1 MAEVVIY
8 QQTAPAEVVIRQQ
21 TAQVNVAAAGPQGPP
36 GPSGSSASGFGFLST
51 LQDVNVANKASNSV
65 LYYDPVSDK
74 FIADSI
80 YTVLT
85 LTDGGN
91 F

>member
-1 MAEVVIY
+1 VAEVVVY
-8 QQTAPAEVVIRQQ
+8 QQ
-21 TAQVNVAAAGPQGPP
+21 TAQVNVAAAGPQGPVGPP
-36 GPSGSSASGFGFLST
+36 GAPGSGLAFLST

-65 LYYDPVSDK
+65 LYYDQASDK
-74 FIADSI
+74 FVADSI

>member
-1 MAEVVIY
+1 MAEVVVY
-8 QQTAPAEVVIRQQ
+8 QQ
-21 TAQVNVAAAGPQGPP
+21 TAQVNVAAAGPQGPVGPP
-36 GPSGSSASGFGFLST
+36 GAPGSGLAFLST

-65 LYYDPVSDK
+65 LYYDQASDK
-74 FIADSI
+74 FVADSI

>member
-1 MAEVVIY
+1 MAKVVVY
-8 QQTAPAEVVIRQQ
+8 ED
-21 TAQVNVAAAGPQGPP
+21 TAQVSIIAAGPQGPVGPQGPP
-36 GPSGSSASGFGFLST
+36 GPSGAPGLPGSGLAFLST
-51 LQDVNVANKASNSV
+51 LQDVNVTNKASNSV
-65 LYYDPVSDK
+65 LYYDQASDK
-74 FIADSI
+74 FVADSI

>member
-1 MAEVVIY
+1 MAEVVVY
-8 QQTAPAEVVIRQQ
+8 QQ
-21 TAQVNVAAAGPQGPP
+21 TAQVNVAAAGPQGPV
-36 GPSGSSASGFGFLST
+36 GPSGAPGAPGSGLAFLST
-51 LQDVNVANKASNSV
+51 LQDVNVANKTNNSV
-65 LYYDPVSDK
+65 LYYDQASDK
-74 FIADSI
+74 FVADSI

>member
-1 MAEVVIY
+1 MAEVIVY
-8 QQTAPAEVVIRQQ
+8 QQ
-21 TAQVNVAAAGPQGPP
+21 TAQVNVAAAGPQGPVGPP
-36 GPSGSSASGFGFLST
+36 GAPGSGLAFLST

-65 LYYDPVSDK
+65 LYYDQASDK
-74 FIADSI
+74 FVADSI

>member
-1 MAEVVIY
+1 MAEVVVY
-8 QQTAPAEVVIRQQ
+8 QQ
-21 TAQVNVAAAGPQGPP
+21 TAQVNVAAAGPQGPA
-36 GPSGSSASGFGFLST
+36 GPSGAPGSGLAFLST

-65 LYYDPVSDK
+65 LYYDQASDK
-74 FIADSI
+74 FVADSI

>member
-1 MAEVVIY
+1 MAEVVVY
-8 QQTAPAEVVIRQQ
+8 QQ
-21 TAQVNVAAAGPQGPP
+21 TAQVNVAAAGPQGPV
-36 GPSGSSASGFGFLST
+36 GPSGAPGSGLAFLST
-51 LQDVNVANKASNSV
+51 LQDVNVANKTNNSV
-65 LYYDPVSDK
+65 LYYDQASDK
-74 FIADSI
+74 FVADSI

>member
-1 MAEVVIY
+1 MAEVVVY
-8 QQTAPAEVVIRQQ
+8 QQTAQI
-21 TAQVNVAAAGPQGPP
+21 NVAAAGPQGPV
-36 GPSGSSASGFGFLST
+36 GPSGAPGSGLAFLST
-51 LQDVNVANKASNSV
+51 LQDVNVTNKTSNSV
-65 LYYDPVSDK
+65 LYYDQASDK
-74 FIADSI
+74 FVADSI

>member
-1 MAEVVIY
+1 MAEVIVY
-8 QQTAPAEVVIRQQ
+8 QQ
-21 TAQVNVAAAGPQGPP
+21 TAQVNVAAAGPQGPV
-36 GPSGSSASGFGFLST
+36 GPSGAPGSGLAFLST

-65 LYYDPVSDK
+65 LYYDQASDK
-74 FIADSI
+74 FVADSI

>member
-1 MAEVVIY
+1 MAEVVVY
-8 QQTAPAEVVIRQQ
+8 QQ
-21 TAQVNVAAAGPQGPP
+21 TAQVNVAAAGPQGPVGPP
-36 GPSGSSASGFGFLST
+36 GAPGSGLAFLST
-51 LQDVNVANKASNSV
+51 LQDVNVASKVSNSV
-65 LYYDPVSDK
+65 LYYDQASNK
-74 FIADSI
+74 FVADSI